1 MDCLLIG
8 WKDIYQELFHSDNG
22 KALISYQTLIKKHG
36 PGLKAAGAVF
46 KWKRTRA
53 RTNVIAGWRSV
64 IQNYFILLG
73 QQEDAERIKKKLLK
87 QAVKA
92 DQRLNITFPD

>member
-1 MDCLLIG
+1 MDSLLVG
-8 WKDIYQELFHSDNG
+8 WDEIHDGLFTGNNG
-22 KALISYQTLIKKHG
+22 KKHISFKTLVNKHG

-46 KWKRTRA
+46 RWTTGRGYAKRA
-53 RTNVIAGWRSV
+53 RIAGWRSV

-92 DQRLNITFPD
+92 DLNHTTPG